1 MKIATIVGA
10 RPQFIKAGPVS
21 NAIAAHNE
29 IADSRW
35 RKIDEVL
42 IHTGQHYDREMSAVF
57 FETLGLTAPKHNLG
71 VGSGSHGT
79 QLAKMIEG
87 LEIVLQDEA
96 PDLVLVYGD
105 TNSTLAG
112 VLIADRLNIPVAHVE
127 AGLRS
132 FNRQMPEEANRIV
145 ADRLST
151 MLFAPTE
158 TAVQN
163 LEREGIREGVYQVG
177 DVMYEAAMF
186 HSGLAELESTI
197 LQRLSLSRE
206 GFSLATVHRAENTDD
221 PLRLRGLLEGL
232 LDVSRLQTVVWPVH
246 PRARK
251 QLLSIRDRALPLD
264 RLLLTEPLPYRD
276 MLLLEKSACV
286 VLTDSGGV
294 QKEAMW
300 FGVPCVTLRDETEWV
315 ETVSSG
321 RNELAGCRRERIVAA
336 FKAALAKGRIPLDD
350 EKIETP
356 PSELIVQ
363 HLCDLMEGK
372 MKSLVSRA

>member
-21 NAIAAHNE
+21 NAISVHNGG
-29 IADSRW
+29 ADSRW
-35 RKIDEVL
+35 RTIDEVL
-42 IHTGQHYDREMSAVF
+42 IHTGQHYDREMSAIF
-57 FETLGLTAPKHNLG
+57 FETLGLAAPKHNLG

-112 VLIADRLNIPVAHVE
+112 ALIADRLNIPVAHVE

-132 FNRQMPEEANRIV
+132 FNRRMPEEANRIV

-151 MLFAPTE
+151 MLFAPTK

-163 LEREGIREGVYQVG
+163 LEREGIYEGVYQVG
-177 DVMYEAAMF
+177 DVMHEAAMF
-186 HSGLAELESTI
+186 HSRLAELESTI
-197 LQRLSLSRE
+197 LQRLSLNRE
-206 GFSLATVHRAENTDD
+206 EFSLATVHRAENTDD
-221 PLRLRGLLEGL
+221 PLRMRGILEGL

-251 QLLSIRDRALPLD
+251 QLLSNRNGDLPLD

-276 MLLLEKSACV
+276 MLLLERSACV

-321 RNELAGCRRERIVAA
+321 RNALASCSGEKIVAA
-336 FKAALAKGRIPLDD
+336 FKAALAKGRIPIDD
-350 EKIETP
+350 EQIGAQ
-356 PSELIVQ
+356 PSALIVQ
-363 HLCDLMEGK
+363 HLCELMHSK
-372 MKSLVSRA
+372 TKSLASRA